1 MKKILFILAFTTL
14 FSNNIAIAQ
23 TEGTGIPNELD
34 INELDV
40 NVNINIQYG
49 TESTDGF
56 FDFSENY
63 DVKRFSSSITPV
75 LPYQHELG
83 ENQSAAPAPT
93 GSGLLILTGI
103 GICYAAHK
111 KNRSK

>member
-23 TEGTGIPNELD
+23 TEETGIPNELD
-34 INELDV
+34 INESDV
-40 NVNINIQYG
+40 NVNIQYG

-63 DVKRFSSSITPV
+63 DVKRYSSSITPV
-75 LPYQHELG
+75 LPYEHELIG
-83 ENQSAAPAPT
+83 KQSADSSVPT

-111 KNRSK
+111 KNLSK

>member
-1 MKKILFILAFTTL
+1 MKKILFILAFTAL

-40 NVNINIQYG
+40 NINIQYV

-63 DVKRFSSSITPV
+63 DVKRYSSSITPV
-75 LPYQHELG
+75 LPYEHELIG
-83 ENQSAAPAPT
+83 KQSADSSVPT

>member
-40 NVNINIQYG
+40 NINIQYG

-63 DVKRFSSSITPV
+63 DVKRYSSSITPV
-75 LPYQHELG
+75 LPYKHELTG
-83 ENQSAAPAPT
+83 KQSADSAPT

>member
-23 TEGTGIPNELD
+23 TEGTG
-34 INELDV
+34 
-40 NVNINIQYG
+40 
-49 TESTDGF
+49 STDGF

-63 DVKRFSSSITPV
+63 DVKRYSSSITPV
-75 LPYQHELG
+75 LPYEHELTG
-83 ENQSAAPAPT
+83 KQSADSSVPT
-93 GSGLLILTGI
+93 GSGLLILTSI
-103 GICYAAHK
+103 GICYAARK

>member
-40 NVNINIQYG
+40 NINIQYG

-63 DVKRFSSSITPV
+63 DVKRYSSSITPV
-75 LPYQHELG
+75 LPYEHELTG
-83 ENQSAAPAPT
+83 NRSADSAVPT
-93 GSGLLILTGI
+93 GSGLLILTSI